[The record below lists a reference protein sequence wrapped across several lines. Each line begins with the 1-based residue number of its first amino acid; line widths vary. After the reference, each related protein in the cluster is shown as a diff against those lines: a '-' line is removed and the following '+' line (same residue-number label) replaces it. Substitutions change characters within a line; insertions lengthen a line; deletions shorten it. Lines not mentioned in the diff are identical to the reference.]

1 MQYAFIGVVVAI
13 LPSALAV
20 VWLMWRSGALSRAL
34 DNH

>member
-20 VWLMWRSGALSRAL
+20 VWLMWRSDVLARSR
-34 DNH
+34 